1 MADVEMQE
9 VDPINPIFN
18 GMVDANPPNGLPP
31 VVFDIQPLTDAI
43 GAAELNGDG
52 TPGDNK
58 RQNTTALRDILQRF
72 GQAFQSNR
80 ENNQRYKNIV
90 QTGLTSIKGLINE
103 IGRLLN
109 QLSEEIRRLRQ
120 AANAGDENAQRRIA
134 QLIAQRDALTNVIN
148 QATAV
153 LGTLVG
159 ADGSLTG
166 AIDLN
171 PQQLA
176 RELSTIINGLTS
188 ERDKSTNILA
198 ANDARPL
205 ADPIIQDRGA
215 APQAGPGRT
224 GGGKRKTKRHQ
235 KKSKKTN
242 KKRSK
247 KTTNKTAKK
256 GKKMR
261 GGYSYG
267 KSKRRR
273 GRSLPSSSAPSSL
286 SNSSKN
292 VILF

>member
-1 MADVEMQE
+1 MADVERE
-9 VDPINPIFN
+9 EIAPIFN
-18 GMVDANPPNGLPP
+18 GMVDANPPNDLTR
-31 VVFDIQPLTDAI
+31 VVFDIQPLTDSI
-43 GAAELNGDG
+43 SAEALNGDG
-52 TPGDNK
+52 TVGDNK
-58 RQNTTALRDILQRF
+58 RQNATALRDILQRF

-80 ENNQRYKNIV
+80 ANNQRYKNIV
-90 QTGLTSIKGLINE
+90 QTGLTSIKELINE

-109 QLSEEIRRLRQ
+109 QLSGEIQRLRQ
-120 AANAGDENAQRRIA
+120 AANAGDENAARIA
-134 QLIAQRDALTNVIN
+134 QLTAQRDALTNVID

-188 ERDKSTNILA
+188 EREKSRNILA
-198 ANDARPL
+198 ANDAPEL
-205 ADPIIQDRGA
+205 ADPIIPDRGA
-215 APQAGPGRT
+215 APPAGPGLRR
-224 GGGKRKTKRHQ
+224 GGSKRKSKRHQ
-235 KKSKKTN
+235 KKSKKTT

-247 KTTNKTAKK
+247 KTAKK

-273 GRSLPSSSAPSSL
+273 GRSSPSSSAPSSL
-286 SNSSKN
+286 SSASKN

>member
-1 MADVEMQE
+1 MADVEME
-9 VDPINPIFN
+9 EFDPINPIFN
-18 GMVDANPPNGLPP
+18 GMVDANPTNGLPP
-31 VVFDIQPLTDAI
+31 VVFNIQPLTDAI

-52 TPGDNK
+52 TPEDNK

-72 GQAFQSNR
+72 GHAFQSNR

-120 AANAGDENAQRRIA
+120 AANAGDENAQGRIA

-166 AIDLN
+166 AVDLN

-176 RELSTIINGLTS
+176 RELSTIIRGLTS
-188 ERDKSTNILA
+188 ERDKSRDILA
-198 ANDARPL
+198 TNDAGPL
-205 ADPIIQDRGA
+205 DDPIIQDRGA
-215 APQAGPGRT
+215 APQAGPGRR

-247 KTTNKTAKK
+247 KTTKK